1 MRTRIPALMLSALL
15 LATVPAFAADVD
27 GTWTGSIETPNGT
40 VPLSFTFK
48 ADGAKLTGSTQSP
61 DGQSVPL
68 KNGKIEGEKISFSFD
83 VDFGQGPF
91 TFNYTG
97 VVSKTEVK
105 LHSDFMGNPI
115 DFTLKKPAG

>member
-1 MRTRIPALMLSALL
+1 MKTRIHGLMLSVLL
-15 LATVPAFAADVD
+15 LATAPAFAADVD
-27 GTWTGSIETPNGT
+27 GTWTGSLDTPNGP

-48 ADGAKLTGSTQSP
+48 AEGDKLTGSTASP

-68 KNGKIEGEKISFSFD
+68 KDGKIEGDKISFSFD

-97 VVSKTEVK
+97 VVSKTELK

-115 DFTLKKPAG
+115 DFTLKKPG

>member
-1 MRTRIPALMLSALL
+1 MKTRIRALMLSALL
-15 LATVPAFAADVD
+15 AAAPAFAADVD
-27 GTWTGSIETPNGT
+27 GTWTGSLETPQGA

-48 ADGAKLTGSTQSP
+48 ADGATLTGSTASP
-61 DGQSVPL
+61 DGQAVPL
-68 KNGKIEGEKISFSFD
+68 KNGKVEGDKISFSFD
-83 VDFGQGPF
+83 VDFGQGPV

-97 VVSKTEVK
+97 VVSKTELK

>member
-1 MRTRIPALMLSALL
+1 MRTRIHALLASALL
-15 LATVPAFAADVD
+15 AAAPAFAADVD
-27 GTWTGSIETPNGT
+27 GTWTGSLDTPNGP
-40 VPLSFTFK
+40 VPVSFTFK
-48 ADGAKLTGSTQSP
+48 TDGGTLTGSTQGP

-68 KNGKIEGEKISFSFD
+68 KNGKVEGDKIAFSFD

-97 VVSKTEVK
+97 VVGKTELK

-115 DFTLKKPAG
+115 EFTLTKPAG